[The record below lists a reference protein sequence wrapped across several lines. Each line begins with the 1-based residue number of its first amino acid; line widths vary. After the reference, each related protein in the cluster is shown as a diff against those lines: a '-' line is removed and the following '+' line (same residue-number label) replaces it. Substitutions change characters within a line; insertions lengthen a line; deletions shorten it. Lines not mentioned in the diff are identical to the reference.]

1 MSPRHY
7 RQTAAAAAS
16 PLGQTREQLFQALNT
31 GEHGLSQTDIPARQ
45 RQYGLNQ
52 ISFHRA
58 HSPWRMLL
66 QEFIAL
72 FPLLLLGAAGL
83 SLLADHL
90 SPGEGYNLIGSALLG
105 VVVLNAA
112 VSFLQNYKVE
122 KLMLSFLDYIPKEV
136 ALLRD
141 GKQHLADAKE
151 VVPGDIL
158 SLQEGDKIPVDGV
171 LLQANQL
178 LVDESILSGES
189 EPLNKTALEQG
200 SAEAVHLVSSG
211 ATVLKGSAR
220 VLTTQTGRATKIGS
234 ISELSRGVSQDLTPM
249 QRELRYFVR
258 RITWLALGIGLLF
271 FIIGFVIGNPFWTN
285 LIFAIGIIVANV
297 PEGLLP
303 TVTLALTQS
312 SVRMSRRNALVKHIL
327 SVETLGSTTVICTD
341 KTGTLTRNKLHVER
355 LYLDFSEIDLHD
367 PTALNSLPAARP
379 ASEIMALCNDVI
391 ATDGTTQGGNGFH
404 GDPTEVALADFVEAH
419 GGYAAIRDRFEQL
432 HSRPFDADLKY
443 MSATYRSPAGTLY
456 LTVKGAPDVVI
467 ERCSRVHGEASVRA
481 LQRDGRERI
490 EQQAN
495 HYAGLGLRVLALA
508 CSEVEMPEA
517 EPQDLVFIGLVAMV
531 DPPRPEVPAA
541 VAACHSAGIRIVVM
555 SGDKAETVAYVARKL
570 DIVQHPRVI
579 EGEQV
584 AAMSRAELAEVLED
598 DQVVFA
604 RIAPEQKLTI
614 VECFKEQ
621 GEVVAVTGDGVNDA
635 PALKRADIGIAMGQ
649 RGTDVAKE
657 ASDIILLDDN
667 FATIVKAVEEGRG
680 VYDNIKKFITYILTS
695 NIPEILPFIAYVLLP
710 IPLPITVVQILA
722 IDLITDILPAI
733 GLGNEPPESDI
744 MRRPPRQRDER
755 LVSYH
760 TFIRSYGLVGPVE
773 ALLSFLV
780 FFWVLDAGGWQWAQP
795 LAGNTLLYGQA
806 TGAFL
811 TTIIFCQI
819 GNVMACRSNRQSAI
833 AYLLRFNPWIW
844 SGLVVEVLF
853 ILMILYVPLFHGFFS
868 TAALP
873 PWIWGGI
880 LLAPWI
886 IFAIEELRKWLV
898 RRGVSWLAA

>member
-1 MSPRHY
+1 MTPKLDSRSSP
-7 RQTAAAAAS
+7 AFD
-16 PLGQTREQLFQALNT
+16 PLGKTREQLFQALGT
-31 GEHGLSQTDIPARQ
+31 GDQGLSQVDVPARQ
-45 RQYGLNQ
+45 QRYGMNQ

-58 HSPWRMLL
+58 HSPWWMLL
-66 QEFIAL
+66 QEFTAL

-83 SLLADHL
+83 SFLADYL
-90 SPGEGYNLIGSALLG
+90 SPGEGYKLIGMALLG
-105 VVVLNAA
+105 VVTLNAV

-141 GKQHLADAKE
+141 GKQQLTDAKE

-158 SLQEGDKIPVDGV
+158 SVQEGDKIPVDGV
-171 LLQANQL
+171 LLQASQL

-189 EPLNKTALEQG
+189 EPLNKAALNDG
-200 SAEAVHLVSSG
+200 SAGAAHLVSSG

-220 VLTTQTGRATKIGS
+220 ILATHTGRSTRIGS
-234 ISELSRGVSQDLTPM
+234 ISELSLGVRQDLTPM
-249 QRELRYFVR
+249 QKELAHFVR
-258 RITWLALGIGLLF
+258 RITWLALGIGLSF
-271 FIIGFVIGNPFWTN
+271 FIIGFFIGNPFWTN

-312 SVRMSRRNALVKHIL
+312 SVRMGKRSALVKQIL

-341 KTGTLTRNKLHVER
+341 KTGTLTRNRLHVET
-355 LYLDFSEIDLHD
+355 LYLDFTEINVHNRAVYDG
-367 PTALNSLPAARP
+367 LPAARP

-391 ATDGTTQGGNGFH
+391 AARDNHNGREGFH
-404 GDPTEVALADFVEAH
+404 GDPTEVALADFVEDH
-419 GGYAAIRDRFEQL
+419 GGYAAIRDRFELL
-432 HSRPFDADLKY
+432 HSRPFDAELKY
-443 MSATYRSPAGTLY
+443 MSATYRAPDGSVYMTA
-456 LTVKGAPDVVI
+456 KGAPDEI
-467 ERCSRVHGEASVRA
+467 IDRCDRVHSGASVRA
-481 LQRDGRERI
+481 LQGDEKARLR
-490 EQQAN
+490 QQASD
-495 HYAGLGLRVLALA
+495 YAALGLRVLALA
-508 CSEVEMPEA
+508 CRLVETPDA
-517 EPQDLVFIGLVAMV
+517 DLQALVFVGLVAMV

-555 SGDKAETVAYVARKL
+555 SGDKAETVAYIARKL
-570 DIVQHPRVI
+570 DIVQHPRVV
-579 EGEQV
+579 EGEQL
-584 AAMSRAELAEVLED
+584 AAMSRSQLVEALSN

-614 VECFKEQ
+614 VEGFKEL

-635 PALKRADIGIAMGQ
+635 PALKRADIGIAMGK

-667 FATIVKAVEEGRG
+667 FATIVTAVEEGRA

-744 MRRPPRQRDER
+744 MQRPPRQRGER
-755 LVSYH
+755 LVSYR
-760 TFIRSYGLVGPVE
+760 TFIRSYGVIGPVE

-780 FFWVLDAGGWQWAQP
+780 FFWILDAGGWRWAQP
-795 LAGNTLLYGQA
+795 LAADTVLYGQA
-806 TGAFL
+806 AGAFL
-811 TTIIFCQI
+811 ATIIFSQI
-819 GNVMACRSNRQSAI
+819 GNVMACRTNRQSALG
-833 AYLLRFNPWIW
+833 YLLRFNPWIW
-844 SGLVVEVLF
+844 TGLAVEVLF
-853 ILMILYVPLFHGFFS
+853 ILTILYVPLFHSFFN
-868 TAALP
+868 TAEVPFWA
-873 PWIWGGI
+873 WGGI
-880 LLAPWI
+880 LLAPWT
-886 IFAIEELRKWLV
+886 IFTIEELRKWLV
-898 RRGVSWLAA
+898 RRGVFWLSV